1 MQDKKEEFLTIFD
14 EQIHRQGAADLKNYL
29 LRSDF
34 FTAPASTRYHC
45 AYEGGLCEHS
55 INVYRRLLANV
66 KMQFGEE
73 WESKVSHESVAVC
86 GLLHDLC
93 KIDFY
98 KLDYRNVK
106 ENGEWQRKPYF
117 TREEALPF
125 GHGEKSVY
133 IAGSFIKL
141 TREEAMAI
149 NWHKGGFDTRV
160 RGGDYSVSDAYRM
173 FPLAVLLHAA
183 DLEATYIDEKR
194 GL

>member
-98 KLDYRNVK
+98 KLD
-106 ENGEWQRKPYF
+106 
-117 TREEALPF
+117 
-125 GHGEKSVY
+125 
-133 IAGSFIKL
+133 
-141 TREEAMAI
+141 
-149 NWHKGGFDTRV
+149 
-160 RGGDYSVSDAYRM
+160 
-173 FPLAVLLHAA
+173 
-183 DLEATYIDEKR
+183 
-194 GL
+194 